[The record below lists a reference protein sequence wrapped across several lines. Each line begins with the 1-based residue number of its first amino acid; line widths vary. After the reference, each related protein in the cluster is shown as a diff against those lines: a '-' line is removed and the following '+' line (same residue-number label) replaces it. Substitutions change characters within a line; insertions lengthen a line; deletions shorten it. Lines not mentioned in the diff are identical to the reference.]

1 MRSVTALRGSDGWS
15 AEGPATGR
23 GWTPGDLPATMQRV
37 AGAGTPLLLI
47 LFGVG
52 AAATWVAGTYLS
64 RTTDALDDRLRLGEA
79 VGGMVFLAVAGSL
92 PEVAITISA
101 ALAGNLGL
109 ASGNLIGGRGPPTRR
124 LGLCG
129 AGSSGRAPL
138 ALAVRAVGPV

>member
-1 MRSVTALRGSDGWS
+1 MRSVTAPCGSDGWS

-37 AGAGTPLLLI
+37 AGAGTPLMLI

-64 RTTDALDDRLRLGEA
+64 RPTDALDDRLGWGEA
-79 VGGMVFLAVAGSL
+79 GGGMVFLAVAGSL

-109 ASGNLIGGRGPPTRR
+109 ASGNLIGGIATQT
-124 LGLCG
+124 LVLVLCD
-129 AGSSGRAPL
+129 AVISGERP
-138 ALAVRAVGPV
+138 